1 MEPNPSN
8 INEEDRKIRIDLI
21 LHLKREKEK
30 EKIAAIEEEKRLDEE
45 LQKLKPNA
53 FERLM
58 SVKKSRGMQKLSR
71 KSLRIKNPMIFMSS

>member
-45 LQKLKPNA
+45 LQKLFLKI
-53 FERLM
+53 ERRT
-58 SVKKSRGMQKLSR
+58 SK
-71 KSLRIKNPMIFMSS
+71 F

>member
-45 LQKLKPNA
+45 LQKLLPNA

-58 SVKKSRGMQKLSR
+58 SVKKFKRGC
-71 KSLRIKNPMIFMSS
+71 KSFQGRV